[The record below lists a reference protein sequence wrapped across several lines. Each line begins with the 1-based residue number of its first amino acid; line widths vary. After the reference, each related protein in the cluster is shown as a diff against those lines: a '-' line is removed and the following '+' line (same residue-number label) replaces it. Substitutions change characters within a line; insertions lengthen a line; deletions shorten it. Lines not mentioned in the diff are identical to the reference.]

1 MVHEA
6 LQQWRNTNCRG
17 PIGDPA
23 IARFLKN
30 AIASRES
37 TPNNNTNS
45 MDSPFSIVAM
55 ALSPLGPLLD
65 LGIKEVVF
73 FDGDAELNELVDSEI
88 PLEIQDIEFDSA
100 DYKTSSSSDDD
111 NLPTVKAEDKEGTED
126 WSERPRRSSRT
137 KTKRASNATST
148 RSSRRP
154 AKKSTAPVKTMK
166 KKKQTVDEVF
176 EVLPQGESR
185 KCSCKKSR
193 CLKLYC
199 ECFAAGVL
207 CDPGCKCSDCSNT
220 ADNVTARRKAVAY
233 KLSRKPQAFQEKI
246 VAATAAKDGAL
257 HSKGC
262 NCKRSGCQKKY
273 CECYQGG
280 VACNDSCKCVG
291 CKNDGSLMHLRDLG
305 VSGWKAPDGGFKQ
318 SAHGLMS
325 TMIVVPEGRDIEEP
339 IPVCETEVALEK
351 FLVEEHARR
360 DAVRALMFPPRTPK
374 TTDASTPKSATVWP
388 VAKPVQEQVT
398 PRSGTRLEPYPT
410 NQKRRCQ
417 KKTPT
422 SFSTRDIGEDT
433 IADRWLIELGGD
445 ASILSSV
452 EEEVGEALPKGI
464 KFRAQWNDG
473 ATPGYYHNDD
483 GKIAWGYKDGAANE
497 QHADIDSV
505 EIDTDIGGDLSAV
518 DDFIFKDVAQ
528 HDMDTELDSVHTAV
542 QPQVEDVM
550 MHEVEVAMA
559 ELLTPRFGFELP
571 TPRLADLLTP
581 HSCRSNAT
589 RSSNMDAE
597 VQHMDAEFDWDQHVS
612 TPRGDWD
619 NLMSTPRAIQAC

>member
-6 LQQWRNTNCRG
+6 LQQWRNTNCHG

-23 IARFLKN
+23 IARFLTN
-30 AIASRES
+30 AIASRDG
-37 TPNNNTNS
+37 TPNNTNS

-65 LGIKEVVF
+65 LGIKEEVLF
-73 FDGDAELNELVDSEI
+73 LDAELSELVGSEI
-88 PLEIQDIEFDSA
+88 PLEIQNIELDSA

-111 NLPTVKAEDKEGTED
+111 IPTCVKAEED
-126 WSERPRRSSRT
+126 EEETKDWIERPRRSSRT

-154 AKKSTAPVKTMK
+154 AKKSTAPVKTTK

-199 ECFAAGVL
+199 ECFAVGVL
-207 CDPGCKCSDCSNT
+207 CDPSCKCADCSNT
-220 ADNVTARRKAVAY
+220 ADNVTGRRKAVAY

-246 VAATAAKDGAL
+246 VVTTAAKDGAV

-280 VACNDSCKCVG
+280 VACNDSCRCVG

-305 VSGWKAPDGGFKQ
+305 VAGWKAPDGGFKQ

-325 TMIVVPEGRDIEEP
+325 TMIVVPEGRHVEDP

-351 FLVEEHARR
+351 FLVEDHIRR
-360 DAVRALMFPPRTPK
+360 EAVRAWMSPPTPRS
-374 TTDASTPKSATVWP
+374 TDASTPKSGTVWP
-388 VAKPVQEQVT
+388 VAKPVQVQVT
-398 PRSGTRLEPYPT
+398 PRSGTTLEPYPT

-422 SFSTRDIGEDT
+422 SFSANDTGEDMSPEK
-433 IADRWLIELGGD
+433 WLIELGGD
-445 ASILSSV
+445 ALILSSV
-452 EEEVGEALPKGI
+452 EEECGEALPKGI

-473 ATPGYYHNDD
+473 ATPGYYHNED
-483 GKIAWGYKDGAANE
+483 GMIAWGYKDGAANE

-505 EIDTDIGGDLSAV
+505 EIDTDMDADV
-518 DDFIFKDVAQ
+518 FILEDVAR
-528 HDMDTELDSVHTAV
+528 HDMDTELDSVHTAI
-542 QPQVEDVM
+542 QPQVENEV
-550 MHEVEVAMA
+550 MHEIEVAMA
-559 ELLTPRFGFELP
+559 DLLTPRFSLGPP
-571 TPRLADLLTP
+571 TRLADLLTP
-581 HSCRSNAT
+581 RSCRSNAT
-589 RSSNMDAE
+589 QSSN
-597 VQHMDAEFDWDQHVS
+597 MDAEFDWDQHVS

-619 NLMSTPRAIQAC
+619 NLLSTTCAIPAC